1 MNINK
6 PLRTNL
12 NNLDK
17 SKWNFTQQLSKSEL
31 NEMHKIIYGP
41 WEYKTHSDLSFEAK
55 QIQFT
60 LERHII

>member
-41 WEYKTHSDLSFEAK
+41 KHKNTHSDLSFEAK
-55 QIQFT
+55 QIQFQSIT
-60 LERHII
+60 